1 MPRKYQQKKRAEH
14 QEQTRQQIIAAAVEL
29 IEQVGPTRATISAIA
44 ERAGVERATVYRHFP
59 DEQVLLIGCMRH
71 YMVTHPLPDPNRWQQ
86 ISEPEIR
93 LRIGLSEIYTYHSQ
107 TEQMAVQMMRDL
119 PDLPVL
125 QNALRPYFQH
135 WTRIRDVLGANWN
148 TEREPRLL
156 LSAAIGHAIAF
167 QTWHS
172 LVQEQGLGNVQ
183 AVELMVALIRDV
195 LTLFV

>member
-1 MPRKYQQKKRAEH
+1 MPRKYQQKKRADH
-14 QEQTRQQIIAAAVEL
+14 QEQTRQQIIVAAVEI
-29 IEQVGPTRATISAIA
+29 IEQVGPTRVTISAIA

-59 DEQVLLIGCMRH
+59 DEQALFIGCMSH
-71 YMVTHPLPDPNRWQQ
+71 YIAAHPLPDPTRWQQ
-86 ISEPEIR
+86 ISEPETR
-93 LRIGLSEIYTYHSQ
+93 LRIGLTEIYAYHHQ
-107 TEQMAVQMMRDL
+107 TEQMAAQTMRDL

-125 QNALRPYFQH
+125 QEALRPYFQH

-148 TEREPRLL
+148 TEGEQFRL

-183 AVELMVALIRDV
+183 AIELMVALIRDV
-195 LTLFV
+195 LTLLV